1 VRSRR
6 KSKGIIFCIF
16 GRFDALRR
24 NTHFAQLMR
33 SVITRATPLIQV
45 SSKAAPLLSRPP
57 RKLLRGYI
65 SRTQQLPIS
74 TPRLTARYTTSRL
87 FSKVMSSDDEVAK
100 AGIAASTDPAINP
113 NAPTFFDKLVDGSIP
128 ADIIYQ
134 DEQCMA
140 FRDIAPQAPVSACT
154 MSTGFFQY
162 VKDKCFCFVQL
173 VFIFTS
179 PPA

>member
-1 VRSRR
+1 M
-6 KSKGIIFCIF
+6 GGNLDFLAYF
-16 GRFDALRR
+16 GRSGGSMKSEEKHTD
-24 NTHFAQLMR
+24 FAQLMR

-45 SSKAAPLLSRPP
+45 SSKAAPLSSRPP

-100 AGIAASTDPAINP
+100 AAIAASTDPAINP

-140 FRDIAPQAPVSACT
+140 FRDIAPQAPVSACV
-154 MSTGFFQY
+154 MSFGFFQC
-162 VKDKCFCFVQL
+162 VKDKCFCCAQL
-173 VFIFTS
+173 M
-179 PPA
+179 